1 MISKKKFILDIFL
14 IMLLIP
20 LLYLGFTG
28 GLIHEWLGIVFTV
41 VVFVHLMFNFKWI
54 KAITK
59 NFDNVNQKVKTL
71 YLLNI
76 VVFISYFITIITGI
90 LISKYIFL
98 FITVST
104 SLTLILHYIFGY
116 ISLVLTFAHL
126 VLHYKEINNTLKN
139 KIKSDYSRGISFGIL
154 AILSGVFAFI
164 IYDKRYLLKIPKKE
178 VSYKV
183 QESSSKQQ
191 IKSSSSEPLDTP
203 PSLYEYLS
211 KLHCSGCGNRCLL
224 TSLRCSRGEAYKQMA
239 EADYNEKYNI
249 VN

>member
-1 MISKKKFILDIFL
+1 M
-14 IMLLIP
+14 
-20 LLYLGFTG
+20 
-28 GLIHEWLGIVFTV
+28 
-41 VVFVHLMFNFKWI
+41 
-54 KAITK
+54 
-59 NFDNVNQKVKTL
+59 
-71 YLLNI
+71 
-76 VVFISYFITIITGI
+76 
-90 LISKYIFL
+90 
-98 FITVST
+98 
-104 SLTLILHYIFGY
+104 
-116 ISLVLTFAHL
+116 
-126 VLHYKEINNTLKN
+126 LHYKEINNTLKN